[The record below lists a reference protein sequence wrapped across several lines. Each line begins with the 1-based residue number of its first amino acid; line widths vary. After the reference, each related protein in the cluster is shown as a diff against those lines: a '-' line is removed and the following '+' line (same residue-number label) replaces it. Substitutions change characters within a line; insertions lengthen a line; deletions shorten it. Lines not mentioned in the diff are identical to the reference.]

1 MSIFTI
7 LHLRTTPQ
15 VRSCRVEW
23 EGLMQVRVLDDECV
37 VCVLYTHSSD
47 VCIQHSSNN
56 FLVSDPHVY
65 PPPPKR
71 GSGIF

>member
-1 MSIFTI
+1 
-7 LHLRTTPQ
+7 
-15 VRSCRVEW
+15 
-23 EGLMQVRVLDDECV
+23 MQVRVLDDECV

-65 PPPPKR
+65 PLKE
-71 GSGIF
+71 GLASFE